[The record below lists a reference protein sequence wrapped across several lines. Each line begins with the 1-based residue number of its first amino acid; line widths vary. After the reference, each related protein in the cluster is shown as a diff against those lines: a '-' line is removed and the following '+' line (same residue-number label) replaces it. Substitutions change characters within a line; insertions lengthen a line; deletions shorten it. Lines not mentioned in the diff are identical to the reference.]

1 MAFSIRTAIRR
12 FIGTAQLEVAMS
24 KITEQLTELKGQF
37 SDFTSDVDAR
47 LAQLAEAQGT
57 FTPEAQAIFDGLKAD
72 VTAADSKVGD
82 ADGSDT
88 PAEPTD
94 PAEPDA
100 PVPAE
105 PVTDGTEPTPVDA
118 PVDASTDGTV
128 QQ

>member
-12 FIGTAQLEVAMS
+12 FIGTAQLEVAVAT
-24 KITEQLTELKGQF
+24 ITQQLTELKAQF
-37 SDFTSDVDAR
+37 TDFAGDVDAR

-57 FTPEAQAIFDGLKAD
+57 FTPEAQALFDELRAS
-72 VTAADSKVGD
+72 VQAADAKVGD
-82 ADGSDT
+82 ADGSET

-105 PVTDGTEPTPVDA
+105 PVTDPGTPVDA
-118 PVDASTDGTV
+118 PVDGTDGTV